1 MNSSAGNS
9 LKPFNRRPVKMNR
22 NIITFLVVILFS
34 HAYIVAQNVVFK
46 GKVTDSVNG
55 DPLPYASIIVK
66 GTTVGT
72 TTDMDGNFELVIP
85 LQEGTVAISYIGYDT
100 YSTTISDKMA
110 GFYTVKL
117 VPSGISLGEVVVKPG
132 KEKYRNKDN
141 PAVAFVRKVIENR
154 DAASPLNHDYFQ
166 YDRYE
171 KMLFAMDDYQ
181 PKENKKGKKDKFE
194 FVNEFVDTLDA
205 GITILPVCEKERIEK
220 VFYRKSPYSLKHL
233 VKASKTAGV
242 DEVFSR
248 DGVQQFLGEVFKEID
263 IFQNNIPLFLQR
275 FVSPLSKIGPGF
287 YKYYLLDTLDIDNSR
302 YIDLGFAPRSSES
315 FGFTGHMLVRMDT
328 TYFIK
333 KIHMNV
339 PHDINLN
346 FVSRMTIEQEFT
358 ERNGNTRIMTK
369 DDIQV
374 NFKLTEN
381 SKGMYARRLN
391 IYTGQSF
398 DMPEEEYA
406 GIFSESANVIVQDD
420 AYNRSDIY
428 WKDNRPDEGKR
439 RNPNSVE
446 KLMTR
451 LRSVPLFYYTEKVV
465 SVLVS
470 GYIPTNKDPRENKF
484 EFGPMNTTISGNAIE
499 GARMRIGGTTT
510 PVFNDRLFLDGYMA
524 YGTRDEKLKY
534 DALVEYSFNDK
545 KEYRKEFP
553 VHSLRFEYMYDINKL
568 GQQYM
573 YTNKDNILLSIRRQ
587 QDTRAT
593 YLRKAE
599 LTYYREHYNGIG
611 YGAIVKN
618 RREYATEYSRF
629 RRFGSDGSI
638 TPVGSYDMT
647 EMELKFRY
655 GKDEKFYQTRNQR
668 VPITYDALIFNLSH
682 VMAKKGFLGS
692 SYNYH
697 RTDIGIQKRFWFS
710 AFGYADLITKAGK
723 VWTKVPYPMLVLPNA
738 NLTYTIQPEAYTN
751 MNAMEF
757 INDEYISWDLTYYM
771 NGLIM
776 NRIPLV
782 KKLKLREVVC
792 FRGLWGNLTDKNN
805 PYKSLDKEGLYA
817 FPDYTCEMGKAPYME
832 LSFGIENIFKFMR
845 LDYVWRLNYLDNPGI
860 QTHGVRCTMKMSF

>member
-34 HAYIVAQNVVFK
+34 YAYSVAQNVVFK

-66 GTTVGT
+66 GTTIGT
-72 TTDMDGNFELVIP
+72 TTDMDGNFKLVIP
-85 LQEGTVAISYIGYDT
+85 LQEGTVVISYIGYDT
-100 YSTTISDKMA
+100 YSTAISDKMA

-132 KEKYRNKDN
+132 KEKYKNKDN
-141 PAVAFVRKVIENR
+141 PAVAFIRKVIENR
-154 DAASPLNHDYFQ
+154 DATSPLNHDYFQ

-181 PKENKKGKKDKFE
+181 PKKKKKGKKDKFE

-205 GITILPVCEKERIEK
+205 GTTILPVCEKERIEK
-220 VFYRKSPYSLKHL
+220 VFYRKSPYGLKHL

-302 YIDLGFAPRSSES
+302 YIDLGFVPRSSES

-374 NFKLTEN
+374 NFKFTEN

-391 IYTGQSF
+391 IYTSQSF

-406 GIFSESANVIVQDD
+406 GIFNESANVIAQDE
-420 AYNRSDIY
+420 AYNRSDEY
-428 WKDNRPDEGKR
+428 WKDNR
-439 RNPNSVE
+439 
-446 KLMTR
+446 LM
-451 LRSVPLFYYTEKVV
+451 KV
-465 SVLVS
+465 
-470 GYIPTNKDPRENKF
+470 
-484 EFGPMNTTISGNAIE
+484 NA
-499 GARMRIGGTTT
+499 
-510 PVFNDRLFLDGYMA
+510 
-524 YGTRDEKLKY
+524 
-534 DALVEYSFNDK
+534 
-545 KEYRKEFP
+545 
-553 VHSLRFEYMYDINKL
+553 
-568 GQQYM
+568 
-573 YTNKDNILLSIRRQ
+573 
-587 QDTRAT
+587 
-593 YLRKAE
+593 
-599 LTYYREHYNGIG
+599 
-611 YGAIVKN
+611 
-618 RREYATEYSRF
+618 
-629 RRFGSDGSI
+629 
-638 TPVGSYDMT
+638 
-647 EMELKFRY
+647 
-655 GKDEKFYQTRNQR
+655 
-668 VPITYDALIFNLSH
+668 
-682 VMAKKGFLGS
+682 
-692 SYNYH
+692 
-697 RTDIGIQKRFWFS
+697 GIQI
-710 AFGYADLITKAGK
+710 L
-723 VWTKVPYPMLVLPNA
+723 
-738 NLTYTIQPEAYTN
+738 
-751 MNAMEF
+751 
-757 INDEYISWDLTYYM
+757 
-771 NGLIM
+771 
-776 NRIPLV
+776 
-782 KKLKLREVVC
+782 
-792 FRGLWGNLTDKNN
+792 
-805 PYKSLDKEGLYA
+805 
-817 FPDYTCEMGKAPYME
+817 
-832 LSFGIENIFKFMR
+832 
-845 LDYVWRLNYLDNPGI
+845 
-860 QTHGVRCTMKMSF
+860 

>member
-1 MNSSAGNS
+1 
-9 LKPFNRRPVKMNR
+9 MNR
-22 NIITFLVVILFS
+22 NIIALLIVILFS
-34 HAYIVAQNVVFK
+34 HTYTVAQNVVFK
-46 GKVTDSVNG
+46 GKVMDSVNG
-55 DPLPYASIIVK
+55 DPLPYASISVN

-72 TTDMDGNFELVIP
+72 STDMDGNFELVIP
-85 LQEGTVAISYIGYDT
+85 LQEGTVEISYLGYDT
-100 YSTTISDKMA
+100 YSTAISDKLA
-110 GFYTVKL
+110 GYYTIKL
-117 VPSGISLGEVVVKPG
+117 VPNGISLSEVVVKPG

-141 PAVAFVRKVIENR
+141 PAVDFVKKVIENR
-154 DAASPLNHDYFQ
+154 DATSPLNHDYFQ

-181 PKENKKGKKDKFE
+181 PKENKKGKKNKFE

-205 GITILPVCEKERIEK
+205 GTTILPVCEKERIEK
-220 VFYRKSPYSLKHL
+220 VFYRKSPHSLKHL

-263 IFQNNIPLFLQR
+263 IFQNNIPLLLQR

-287 YKYYLLDTLDIDNSR
+287 YKYYLLDTLDIDNSK
-302 YIDLGFAPRSSES
+302 YIDLGFVPRSSES

-328 TYFIK
+328 TYFIR

-346 FVSRMTIEQEFT
+346 FVSRMSIEQEFT

-391 IYTGQSF
+391 IYTDHSF
-398 DMPEEEYA
+398 DMPREEYA
-406 GIFSESANVIVQDD
+406 GIFSESANVIALDD
-420 AYNRSDIY
+420 AYNRSDEY

-484 EFGPMNTTISGNAIE
+484 EFGPMNTTISGNTIE

-587 QDTRAT
+587 QDTHAT

-611 YGAIVKN
+611 YGAIVRN
-618 RREYATEYSRF
+618 RREYATEYSQFHRF
-629 RRFGSDGSI
+629 ESDGSI

-668 VPITYDALIFNLSH
+668 VPITYDALIFNFSH

-723 VWTKVPYPMLVLPNA
+723 VWTKVPYPMLILPNA

-776 NRIPLV
+776 NRIPFIN
-782 KKLKLREVVC
+782 KLKLREVVC
-792 FRGLWGNLTDKNN
+792 FRGLWGNLTEKNN
-805 PYKSLDKEGLYA
+805 PYKNIEKEGLFS
-817 FPDYTCEMGKAPYME
+817 FPNCAHEMGKAPYME
-832 LSFGIENIFKFMR
+832 LSFGIENIFKFIR